1 MTSEVIR
8 NTMLRQLHTANM
20 TMMHSST
27 AKSFNSSRMMKENM
41 FTSPCT
47 KWKNDGVFEINDRL
61 NSTVSSLKSSQAKKR
76 SHFLTVISQFPEC
89 KNKVDMKSRK
99 H

>member
-1 MTSEVIR
+1 MV
-8 NTMLRQLHTANM
+8 
-20 TMMHSST
+20 HSST
-27 AKSFNSSRMMKENM
+27 AKSFNSSRMAKENM
-41 FTSPCT
+41 LASPCAR
-47 KWKNDGVFEINDRL
+47 WKNDGGFEVNERL

-89 KNKVDMKSRK
+89 KNAKSRK